1 MTFLLKAIYI
11 FNEVLIRIQTQFFKE
26 IKKEILTF
34 KYKTHLKQK
43 KNKWGK
49 KKTESIKRS
58 WTVKEMLEKSQSQ
71 IQIALQSYSNWKQ
84 NGIGIK
90 ADM

>member
-1 MTFLLKAIYI
+1 MTFLLKAIYR
-11 FNEVLIRIQTQFFKE
+11 FNEVLIKIPTQFFKK

-34 KYKTHLKQK
+34 KYETHLKQK
-43 KNKWGK
+43 NKWGE